1 MKAIEAAALGAGDEA
16 PLLAKEV
23 ECTTASIRLC
33 IFRMDK
39 TSFDVSVP
47 GTASVLEL
55 KKAIEEKFGDSQMEE
70 GKISW
75 CHVWGNFCLAYDDQ
89 ELTNDGS
96 LLSSFGIKDSDE
108 LSFVRHMSS
117 ASQRD
122 KLHRRK
128 HRAFGVL
135 KKKSSDGANMNGHTT
150 LTHIELHWTRTIR
163 TWFIYTKLWI
173 VGMKADPKNVHRRH

>member
-1 MKAIEAAALGAGDEA
+1 MKAIEAAALGAGDES
-16 PLLAKEV
+16 PLLAKE
-23 ECTTASIRLC
+23 ECTSASIRLC

-89 ELTNDGS
+89 ELINDRS

-117 ASQRD
+117 ASQGE
-122 KLHRRK
+122 KLHRRR
-128 HRAFGVL
+128 HSTFGIL
-135 KKKSSDGANMNGHTT
+135 KKKSSDGASMNEHKTV
-150 LTHIELHWTRTIR
+150 THIELHWMRNIR

-173 VGMKADPKNVHRRH
+173 VGMKADPKNLHRRH